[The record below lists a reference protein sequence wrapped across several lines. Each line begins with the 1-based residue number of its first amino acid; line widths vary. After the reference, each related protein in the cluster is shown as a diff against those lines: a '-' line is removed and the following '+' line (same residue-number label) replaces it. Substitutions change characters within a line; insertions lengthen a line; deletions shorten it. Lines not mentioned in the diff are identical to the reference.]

1 MISSILNENDFYYD
15 ELNEISKV
23 KPKILYLGNLLTANC
38 IETVIK
44 AFNLLKAEFPGS
56 ELTIIGSGEIEDKLK
71 ALVNT
76 LGLIGVQF
84 LGRIGERDVIN
95 RLLREHDVFAFA
107 SLSEGSPRVV
117 LEAMA
122 NGLNVVS
129 TPVGS
134 VPDVFKEN
142 EEILLADFNNHDE
155 FYTKIKQ
162 LINDPEKAKEL
173 RFNAFT
179 KVKDY
184 TIKNFIKVIFHDK

>member
-1 MISSILNENDFYYD
+1 
-15 ELNEISKV
+15 
-23 KPKILYLGNLLTANC
+23 
-38 IETVIK
+38 
-44 AFNLLKAEFPGS
+44 
-56 ELTIIGSGEIEDKLK
+56 LTIIGSGEIEDKLK